1 MARRKKCGECSTAL
15 TCGPRPR
22 IREAAASVANFAP
35 LSGRL
40 SFQKRFVHP
49 YELFVG
55 LRYTRAKRRNHFISF
70 ISMASMVGIAVGV
83 MALIVVLSVM
93 NGFQKEL
100 RARIL
105 GVASHVQISGFDGRL
120 SGWQPIAEQARK
132 NRNVAAAA
140 PYINAQALLSNQ
152 QNVQGTM
159 LRGILPDLEDQV
171 ADIGQ
176 HMKRGKLKDLL
187 PGQFGIVLGA
197 ELAHAVDARLG
208 EKVVV
213 IAPQGQVTPAG
224 IMPRIK
230 QFTVVGIFEVGMFE
244 YDSGLALIH
253 LEDAEKLY
261 RMDDEVSGVRLKL
274 NDLFEAPE
282 VAREL
287 TRTLVGDVYITDWTR
302 SHANYFRAVQIE
314 KNVMFIILTLIV
326 DVAAFNLVSTLVMA
340 VTDKQ
345 PDIAILRTLGA
356 TPSSIM
362 KIFMVQ
368 GSLIGTIGTVIGV
381 VGGILIAL
389 NIDVVVPAIE
399 SAFQTKFLDNT
410 VYYISELPSDL
421 QWRDVI
427 TVACVSLVLSLFATL
442 FQSFRARRVNP
453 AEPCRN

>member
-1 MARRKKCGECSTAL
+1 VWQTLRHFPG
-15 TCGPRPR
+15 GFP
-22 IREAAASVANFAP
+22 
-35 LSGRL
+35 
-40 SFQKRFVHP
+40 FQTRFVQP

-105 GVASHVQISGFDGRL
+105 GVASHVQITGFDGHL
-120 SGWQPIAEQARK
+120 QGWPSIAEQARK
-132 NRNVAAAA
+132 NKDVAAAA

-152 QNVQGTM
+152 QNVQGTL
-159 LRGILPDLEDQV
+159 LRGIVPDLEDQV

-176 HMKRGKLKDLL
+176 HMKRGSLKELK
-187 PGQFGIVLGA
+187 PGEFGIVLGS
-197 ELAHAVDARLG
+197 ELAHAVDGRIG

-253 LEDAEKLY
+253 LEDAQKLY
-261 RMDDEVSGVRLKL
+261 RMSDEVSGVRLKL
-274 NDLFEAPE
+274 HDLFDAPS

-287 TRTLVGDVYITDWTR
+287 TRTLTGDVYITDWTR

-326 DVAAFNLVSTLVMA
+326 GVAAFNLVSTLVMA

-345 PDIAILRTLGA
+345 ADIAILRTLGS
-356 TPSSIM
+356 TPFSIM
-362 KIFMVQ
+362 KIFVVQ
-368 GSLIGTIGTVIGV
+368 GTLIGVIGTVIGV
-381 VGGILIAL
+381 VGGIIIAL

-399 SAFQTKFLDNT
+399 RMFHTQFLDKS
-410 VYYISELPSDL
+410 VYYISDLPSDL
-421 QWRDVI
+421 HWSDVV
-427 TVACVSLVLSLFATL
+427 TVACVSLVLSLLATL
-442 FQSFRARRVNP
+442 YPSFRASRVNP
-453 AEPCRN
+453 AEALRYE

>member
-1 MARRKKCGECSTAL
+1 M
-15 TCGPRPR
+15 
-22 IREAAASVANFAP
+22 
-35 LSGRL
+35 
-40 SFQKRFVHP
+40 QP

-105 GVASHVQISGFDGRL
+105 GVASHVQITGFDGRL
-120 SGWQPIAEQARK
+120 QNWPSIAEQAR
-132 NRNVAAAA
+132 RNKDVAAAA

-152 QNVQGTM
+152 QNVQGTL
-159 LRGILPDLEDQV
+159 LRGIAPELEDQV

-176 HMKRGKLKDLL
+176 HMKRGSLKDLK
-187 PGQFGIVLGA
+187 PGEFGIVLGA
-197 ELAHAVDARLG
+197 ELAHSVDGRLG

-224 IMPRIK
+224 ILPRIK

-244 YDSGLALIH
+244 YDSGLALIN
-253 LEDAEKLY
+253 LEDAQKLY
-261 RMDDEVSGVRLKL
+261 RMNDEVSGVRLKL
-274 NDLFEAPE
+274 HDLFDAPS

-287 TRTLVGDVYITDWTR
+287 TRTLTGDVYITDWTR

-326 DVAAFNLVSTLVMA
+326 AVAAFNLVSTLVMA

-356 TPSSIM
+356 TPTSIM
-362 KIFMVQ
+362 KIFVVQ
-368 GSLIGTIGTVIGV
+368 GTLIGVIGTVIGV

-399 SAFQTKFLDNT
+399 RMLHTQFLDKT
-410 VYYISELPSDL
+410 VYYISDLPSDL
-421 QWRDVI
+421 QWSDVV
-427 TVACVSLVLSLFATL
+427 TVAGVSLVLSLLATL
-442 FQSFRARRVNP
+442 YPSFRASRVNP
-453 AEPCRN
+453 AEALRYE

>member
-1 MARRKKCGECSTAL
+1 MR
-15 TCGPRPR
+15 
-22 IREAAASVANFAP
+22 N
-35 LSGRL
+35 
-40 SFQKRFVHP
+40 P
-49 YELFVG
+49 YELFAG

-70 ISMASMVGIAVGV
+70 ISLTSMLGIALGV
-83 MALIVVLSVM
+83 AALIVVLSVM

-120 SGWQPIAEQARK
+120 SGWQAIAEQARK
-132 NRNVAAAA
+132 NPNVAAAA

-159 LRGILPDLEDQV
+159 LRGIMPDLEDQV

-176 HMKRGKLKDLL
+176 HMKRGKLKDLQ

-261 RMDDEVSGVRLKL
+261 RMDDQVSGVRLKL
-274 NDLFEAPE
+274 HDLFDAPA

-287 TRTLVGDVYITDWTR
+287 TRTLTGDVYITDWTR

-326 DVAAFNLVSTLVMA
+326 AVAAFNLVSTLVMA

-356 TPSSIM
+356 TPGSIM

-381 VGGILIAL
+381 AGGILIAL

-399 SAFQTKFLDNT
+399 NALHTKFLDNT

-442 FQSFRARRVNP
+442 YPSFRASRVNP
-453 AEPCRN
+453 AEALRYE